1 MLIIKMLP
9 PEEFLIIDKTIKD
22 NINLSFDEI
31 IDLIG
36 PLYYKVY
43 TKEIDQMIYSAKIIS
58 QSKLF

>member
-1 MLIIKMLP
+1 MLP
-9 PEEFLIIDKTIKD
+9 PEEFLIIDKTIND

-43 TKEIDQMIYSAKIIS
+43 TKEIDQMIQSAKNKIS
-58 QSKLF
+58 K

>member
-22 NINLSFDEI
+22 NINLSFNEI

-43 TKEIDQMIYSAKIIS
+43 TKEIDQMIYSAKNNIS
-58 QSKLF
+58 K

>member
-43 TKEIDQMIYSAKIIS
+43 TKEIDQMINSAKNNIS
-58 QSKLF
+58 K

>member
-1 MLIIKMLP
+1 MLINKMLP

>member
-1 MLIIKMLP
+1 MLINKMLP

-43 TKEIDQMIYSAKIIS
+43 TKEIDQMIYSAKNNIS
-58 QSKLF
+58 K